1 MVNSEEGYQN
11 LQRFLFGDVK
21 VRTVLCDLALRYA
34 PDPGDEDD
42 TTITYL
48 FETHVAIRGLPILM
62 HERTLSHYCAEA
74 LNETKYHEQMQ
85 SGGIPLFTN
94 FLLSSRALKGTIRYM
109 LRIAV
114 YKQKYRKGF
123 LLMQDHLERL
133 PLWSDYLVVE
143 LRRAVDGQRTDL
155 LYIPHYTWSSQSG
168 EPALEMSIPD
178 GQTGA
183 ELDLLVPLP
192 DGKAR
197 EVLGGKAHIIFQT
210 FDWN

>member
-1 MVNSEEGYQN
+1 
-11 LQRFLFGDVK
+11 
-21 VRTVLCDLALRYA
+21 
-34 PDPGDEDD
+34 
-42 TTITYL
+42 
-48 FETHVAIRGLPILM
+48 
-62 HERTLSHYCAEA
+62 
-74 LNETKYHEQMQ
+74 
-85 SGGIPLFTN
+85 
-94 FLLSSRALKGTIRYM
+94 M

-155 LYIPHYTWSSQSG
+155 LYIPHYTWSSQSS

-183 ELDLLVPLP
+183 ELDLLVPVP

-197 EVLGGKAHIIFQT
+197 EVLGSKAHILFQT